1 MNTYHVY
8 SSIYW
13 SYGCEQTLLGATS
26 NKYHLDSDEKKNKMG
41 GGRKY
46 MKRNRVAILDRV
58 TKDIL
63 VEKLTLNK
71 DLKEMIR

>member
-13 SYGCEQTLLGATS
+13 SYGCEQTLLGVTS
-26 NKYHLDSDEKKNKMG
+26 NKYHLDSDEKKNKTG

-71 DLKEMIR
+71 DLKR

>member
-1 MNTYHVY
+1 
-8 SSIYW
+8 
-13 SYGCEQTLLGATS
+13 
-26 NKYHLDSDEKKNKMG
+26 MG

>member
-1 MNTYHVY
+1 
-8 SSIYW
+8 
-13 SYGCEQTLLGATS
+13 
-26 NKYHLDSDEKKNKMG
+26 
-41 GGRKY
+41 

-71 DLKEMIR
+71 DLKEMMR